1 MSMIRYGH
9 PMLALHRQLNQMFD
23 GFDSDLFGHLEEL
36 GEGLYTP
43 AVDVREDD
51 GAYTVWLEVPGVRRE
66 ALDISLQNNVL
77 TIKGAKEQAAV
88 EGRYRRVERSY
99 GSFVRSLS
107 LPRNVD
113 ENGVVANLENGVL
126 EVRLPKREEARARQI
141 SVSTTV
147 SAQNGDAEKQ
157 DKRLEEASSTP
168 QSVPAE
174 SAPAEEVSQDLP
186 DTAAG
191 TNTEEA
197 PVGHPS

>member
-23 GFDSDLFGHLEEL
+23 EFDSDLFGHLEEL
-36 GEGLYTP
+36 GEGLFAP

-51 GAYTVWLEVPGVRRE
+51 AAYTVWLEVPGVRRE

-77 TIKGAKEQAAV
+77 TIKGTKEQAAV

-141 SVSTTV
+141 AV
-147 SAQNGDAEKQ
+147 SATVNAQSAETPDAKPENSQPEQQSATQGD
-157 DKRLEEASSTP
+157 S
-168 QSVPAE
+168 
-174 SAPAEEVSQDLP
+174 VSQDLP
-186 DTAAG
+186 ETAAG
-191 TNTEEA
+191 ANSDDA
-197 PVGHPS
+197 PAGHPS

>member
-36 GEGLYTP
+36 GEGLFAP

-51 GAYTVWLEVPGVRRE
+51 AAYTVWLEVPGVRRD

-107 LPRNVD
+107 LPRNID

-141 SVSTTV
+141 AVSTTV
-147 SAQNGDAEKQ
+147 TAQNVDVEKS
-157 DKRLEEASSTP
+157 DKQLNEAPPAP
-168 QSVPAE
+168 QSAPEKAAAQE
-174 SAPAEEVSQDLP
+174 SVSQDLP
-186 DTAAG
+186 EAAAG
-191 TNTEEA
+191 TNSDDA
-197 PVGHPS
+197 PAGHPS